1 MISCS
6 IRARRRGGLGW
17 ETLARSHV
25 SPMRPPDVHNTATA
39 EHCSHYRP
47 PPPPPPV
54 ALAGGEGWGHRGC
67 VLRSAQGHRPDV
79 HAPTFG
85 GALRGAETRPI
96 PPSTLGVG
104 ARGGRAQ
111 AAHKV
116 AATQGGGIQ
125 RKARIEPL
133 VVRGSYASPGCWP
146 TY

>member
-17 ETLARSHV
+17 ETLARSHE
-25 SPMRPPDVHNTATA
+25 ATRRTQHRDGGA
-39 EHCSHYRP
+39 LLSLP